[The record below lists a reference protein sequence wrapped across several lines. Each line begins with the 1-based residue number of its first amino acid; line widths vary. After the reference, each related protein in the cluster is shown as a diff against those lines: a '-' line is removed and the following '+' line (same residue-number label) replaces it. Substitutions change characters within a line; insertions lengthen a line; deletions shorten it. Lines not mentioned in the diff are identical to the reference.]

1 MQQSL
6 SMRVVVVYL
15 LLYAVSFAAAEEAYH
30 PNRLI
35 VRFWSQQGTANLAAS
50 AQNSGAAEVRPILRR
65 LSGKG
70 RAAFAATSYLYVF
83 SDSAK
88 RLAAESMLSRQP
100 YVESVER
107 DYRIELFYDPQ
118 FENQW
123 GLRNQGE
130 RYLGIIRTAGDQND
144 TLTYKTGISG
154 ADIKWVSARTASASR
169 HKTRVGVIDTG
180 VDYKHPDLANHIWRN
195 AGEIPF
201 NGIDDDFNGY
211 ADDYYGYDF
220 SGDVQTGF
228 TVSPDPDPMDQV
240 GHGTHC
246 AGIIGAEGGNGIGI
260 EGIAPNVEIM
270 CLKIFPNAFI
280 SAMTEAIVYAVDN
293 GAEVINASWGSPYYS
308 SLMDDAVKYAVAHD
322 VLFVAAAGNSGASTT
337 YYPAKFDEVLT
348 VAASDSRDRVTAFS
362 TFGKWVDL
370 AAPGLDILSLRAAGT
385 DMYAASSEPGV
396 RIIDSLY
403 YLADGTSMATP
414 VVVGAAAFLLSVSP
428 GLSADSVRELL
439 CNTADDIADPNGSI
453 RHGFNV
459 YSGHGRINLGR
470 AVQSLADEFAELESP
485 QFNALQEGMIAFVGS
500 AYSAAGG
507 TFVLEAKPP
516 SANLWVLIASGG
528 ADKLRDTLAVWNSS
542 GYDGRTEIRL
552 TVGQS
557 VVFTSYLRLVNNQQI
572 EIISP
577 VEGDTVSSF
586 KEIIGSASMPGFRS
600 YEVSY
605 YADANPKE
613 KKLIARSSEIVYRS
627 QLAEWTVGAVLPG
640 SGMLRLTVSSETG
653 VFEMSRRIRIANLIA
668 AGYPKLPPSRPH
680 NATAIGN
687 VDGDPALELVTGST
701 AKIIVNHF
709 AEGRLESYSPSV
721 GSSCQSAP
729 ALWDFNNDGKDEIV
743 IVTDSGVEIIDGEG
757 NAMPGWPKQIVTG
770 WQYDAYP
777 TPLITD
783 MDGDSS
789 MEVLLVNAGGEIWC
803 WRSNGDGYFHSGGG
817 LFALISDRGEERI
830 FGGALVPFLF
840 ASDFNDDGYQ
850 DVGTLYSWAGRNGL
864 YMFSGKNG
872 HALYPEKGARVL
884 ETERSFGGVLADF
897 DRDGHAEIAFV
908 HRYGGSLIQIGVS
921 VVRAD
926 GSYLPGWPK
935 SFVNKIQ
942 FLSPYPAAAY
952 LDGDSLPELIC
963 VFSALDGGELY
974 VWHGDGTAFAANTFG
989 RNDGFL
995 AGTTN
1000 SLSNPLVLDVDND
1013 GQYEIVS
1020 RAGATLMGKPERV
1033 FAWELDGTVTRGWP
1047 IYTYADPSEVIYS
1060 LFTPAVGDFD
1070 ADGLLEL
1077 YMPSNDQQLYC
1088 WDLPTVASD
1097 SAVVWGS
1104 FLHDKRHSGTL
1115 PFTRQ
1120 EAQPRPRPPI
1130 PTGFRLAQ
1138 NFPNPFNQNTVIEVD
1153 LPLTGELII
1162 DVFNTLGQRVAT
1174 VFNGTLDAGF
1184 YRFDWNASDR
1194 NGQAL
1199 ASGVYFYRLRT
1210 GDHTETRKMVLLK

>member
-1 MQQSL
+1 MRQS
-6 SMRVVVVYL
+6 SMMKNLVICV
-15 LLYAVSFAAAEEAYH
+15 LLYVVSLAAADEAYH

-35 VRFWSQQGTANLAAS
+35 VRFRSQPATASLAAS
-50 AQNSGAAEVRPILRR
+50 AQDVGAAEVCPLLHR
-65 LSGKG
+65 LSGKSE
-70 RAAFAATSYLYVF
+70 AAFAATTYLYVF
-83 SDSAK
+83 SDSTK
-88 RLAAESMLSRQP
+88 RLAAESTLSRQS
-100 YVESVER
+100 YIKSVER
-107 DYRIELFYDPQ
+107 DYRIELFYDPL

-123 GLRNQGE
+123 SLSNQGQ
-130 RYLGIIRTAGDQND
+130 RYLGIIRTEGNQND
-144 TLTYKTGISG
+144 TLTYKTGSIE
-154 ADIKWVSARTASASR
+154 ADIKWVSAQAASTGR

-180 VDYKHPDLANHIWRN
+180 VDYKHPDLANHIWHN
-195 AGEIPF
+195 SGEIPF

-220 SGDVQTGF
+220 SGDEQTGF
-228 TVSPDPDPMDQV
+228 TVSPDPDPMDQI

-260 EGIAPNVEIM
+260 EGIAQNVEIM
-270 CLKIFPNAFI
+270 CLKMFPNAFI

-308 SLMDDAVKYAVAHD
+308 SIMDDAVKYAVAHG
-322 VLFVAAAGNSGASTT
+322 VLFVAAAGNSGASTP
-337 YYPAKFDEVLT
+337 YYPAKFGEVLT

-362 TFGKWVDL
+362 TFGNWVDL

-385 DMYAASSEPGV
+385 DMYAESGEPGV

-414 VVVGAAAFLLSVSP
+414 AVVGAAAFLLSASP
-428 GLSADSVRELL
+428 GLSADSVKQLL
-439 CNTADDIADPNGSI
+439 CNTADDIADPNGDI

-459 YSGHGRINLGR
+459 YSGHGRVNLGR
-470 AVQSLADEFAELESP
+470 AVQSLADEFAELEAP
-485 QFNALQEGMIAFVGS
+485 QFNTLQNGMITFIGS
-500 AYSAAGG
+500 VYSATGG
-507 TFVLEAKPP
+507 TFILEAKPP
-516 SANLWVLIASGG
+516 SANLWILIASGS

-542 GYDGRTEIRL
+542 EYDGRTEIRL
-552 TVGQS
+552 TIGHN
-557 VVFTSYLRLVNNQQI
+557 VVCTSYLRLVNNQQI
-572 EIISP
+572 EIVSP
-577 VEGDTVSSF
+577 ADGDTVSSYA
-586 KEIIGSASMPGFRS
+586 EIIGSASLPGFQS

-613 KKLIARSSEIVYRS
+613 KNLIAYSNEIVYRS
-627 QLAEWTVGAVLPG
+627 RLAEWTVGALHPG
-640 SGMLRLTVSSETG
+640 SGVLKLTVSSEND
-653 VFEMSRRIRIANLIA
+653 VFETSKRIRIASLIA
-668 AGYPKLPPSRPH
+668 DGYPKVTPSRPH
-680 NATAIGN
+680 NATAVGN
-687 VDGDPALELVTGST
+687 VDGDPAPELVTGS
-701 AKIIVNHF
+701 AARIIVNHF
-709 AEGRLESYSPSV
+709 AEGRLESYSPSI
-721 GSSCQSAP
+721 GTSCQSAP

-743 IVTDSGVEIIDGEG
+743 MVTDSGVAIIDGEG
-757 NAMPGWPKQIVTG
+757 NALPGWPKHIVTG

-783 MDGDSS
+783 LDGDSS
-789 MEVLLVNAGGEIWC
+789 MEVLLVNSGGEIWC
-803 WRSNGDGYFHSGGG
+803 WRSDGSGYFHSNGG
-817 LFALISDRGEERI
+817 LFALISTTGEERT
-830 FGGALVPFLF
+830 FAGALVPFIF

-850 DVGTLYSWAGRNGL
+850 DVGVLYSSIGRSGL

-872 HALYPEKGARVL
+872 RPLYPEKGARVL
-884 ETERSFGGVLADF
+884 ETERLFGGVLADF

-908 HRYGGSLIQIGVS
+908 HRYGGSLTQIGVS
-921 VVRAD
+921 IVRAD

-935 SFVNKIQ
+935 CFVDKIQ
-942 FLSPYPAAAY
+942 FLSPYPAAAD
-952 LDGDSLPELIC
+952 LDRDSLPELIC

-974 VWHGDGTAFAANTFG
+974 VWHGDGTAFANNTLG

-1020 RAGATLMGKPERV
+1020 RAGATLMGKPERI

-1047 IYTYADPSEVIYS
+1047 IYTYADPSDVIYS

-1115 PFTRQ
+1115 PFVCP
-1120 EAQPRPRPPI
+1120 EVQPRPRPPV
-1130 PTGFRLAQ
+1130 PSGYLLAQ
-1138 NFPNPFNQNTVIEVD
+1138 NYPNPFNQNTVIEVD
-1153 LPLTGELII
+1153 LPQTGDLAL
-1162 DVFNTLGQRVAT
+1162 DVFNILGQRVAT
-1174 VFNGTLDAGF
+1174 VFHGALDAGF
-1184 YRFDWNASDR
+1184 YRFDWNGSDYD
-1194 NGQAL
+1194 GHAL
-1199 ASGVYFYRLRT
+1199 ASGIYFYRLRI
-1210 GDHTETRKMVLLK
+1210 GSHTETRKMVLLK